1 MLAVHLCGAA
11 GIARRAAREVG
22 KSAPAIRL
30 VSFFE
35 WLYET
40 MYRFLS
46 HDERYRTRAYP
57 LRAPGEAAR
66 GVISRPWGLSA
77 YALVGGYEVESGLC
91 VPDRPT
97 LSYDFSHFRLGLPRP
112 TDPPRNAMVKK
123 WPFWVGTPR
132 PTAPLLPQRAGRE
145 LFLILLSRFLPFFS
159 DFDPDR
165 PTRRAQRGAMGSLT

>member
-1 MLAVHLCGAA
+1 M
-11 GIARRAAREVG
+11 G

-57 LRAPGEAAR
+57 LRAPGEAR

-91 VPDRPT
+91 VLDRPT

-112 TDPPRNAMVKK
+112 TDPPRERRWEKNGLFGSEHPV
-123 WPFWVGTPR
+123 R
-132 PTAPLLPQRAGRE
+132 PTLFCPKGRV
-145 LFLILLSRFLPFFS
+145 
-159 DFDPDR
+159 
-165 PTRRAQRGAMGSLT
+165 GSSF